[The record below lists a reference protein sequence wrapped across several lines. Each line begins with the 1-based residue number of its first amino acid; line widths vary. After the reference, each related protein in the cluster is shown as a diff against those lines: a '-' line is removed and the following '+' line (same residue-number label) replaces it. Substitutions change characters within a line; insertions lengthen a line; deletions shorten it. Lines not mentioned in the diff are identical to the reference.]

1 MWDGGLRGACK
12 LSREVITEEIY
23 SMWLRLPDYRQ
34 GYLGC
39 PAILTSR
46 NPHEEQGYMVFP
58 RRDIFCIRTTDWK
71 SLTLQYRPP
80 IL

>member
-1 MWDGGLRGACK
+1 
-12 LSREVITEEIY
+12 
-23 SMWLRLPDYRQ
+23 
-34 GYLGC
+34 
-39 PAILTSR
+39 
-46 NPHEEQGYMVFP
+46 MVFP